1 MESFVK
7 MVQSNIL
14 VQAVLFLALGLFLVF
29 MPGVTVTTVICLMGA
44 LLAVSGA
51 ASLFAYFRAHGPHTR
66 EPGVLMT
73 GVFLL
78 VCALIV
84 FLFPQVIAG
93 FFSVA
98 LGVVLVLC
106 GVVNAVRSLELRG
119 LDGYS
124 WIIALVVS
132 VLIAIGGVVIIWNP
146 FDSTVTFVMA
156 LGILLAVNGGADLL
170 IEWRSRQQLRHAGA

>member
-7 MVQSNIL
+7 MVRSNIV
-14 VQAVLFLALGLFLVF
+14 VQAVLFLALGLFLIF
-29 MPGVTVTTVICLMGA
+29 MPGVTVTTVIYLMGA
-44 LLAVSGA
+44 LLGLSGV
-51 ASLFAYFRAHGPHTR
+51 ASLVSYFRPNGPHTR

-84 FLFPQVIAG
+84 FLFPQVIAS

-98 LGVVLVLC
+98 LGIVLVLC
-106 GVVNAVRSLELRG
+106 GVVNAVRAVELRG
-119 LDGYS
+119 LDSYS
-124 WIIALVVS
+124 WIVALVIS

-146 FDSTVTFVMA
+146 FESTVTFIMV
-156 LGILLAVNGGADLL
+156 LGVLLAVNGAADLL
-170 IEWRSRQQLRHAGA
+170 IEWRSREELKHAHA